1 MSKPHLVVFCSLFPS
16 AVRPLAGS
24 FVRDRMFRVANFLP
38 VTVVSPQAWFPGQS
52 LVRLRHPDYRLSGVP
67 FEVMDDIEV
76 YRPRAGALPGV
87 GRRWD
92 GYAMARAALPVMRR
106 LVAAG
111 RCDIIDAHF
120 AYPDGYAAALL
131 GSWLKLPY
139 CVTLRGTEP
148 RHLGVPALSARIVKT
163 LTSAARVFC
172 VSNSLR
178 EHALRAGADPAR
190 TVVVGNGVD
199 TEMFYPMPRAEARA
213 SLGLPEDAK
222 VLITVGALV
231 ERKGFHRVLEH
242 LPKLRQLHPNL
253 HYLIV
258 GGGSPEGDFS
268 PRLRALVHDLRLADC
283 VRFLGPIAPSNLKG
297 ALSASDLFVFPT
309 SNEGWANVILE
320 AMACG
325 LPVIASD
332 VGGNAE
338 VINTPQVGAVFPFG
352 QPSAL
357 YEAVARALNTEW
369 NTASIIDYAKRNTWA
384 ARVEVLVGAFGA
396 VIQTPLNDSMR
407 LAKTSMIDLP
417 RPHSRCP

>member
-1 MSKPHLVVFCSLFPS
+1 MSNPSLVVISSLFPS

-24 FVRDRMFRVANFLP
+24 FVRERMFRVAQTLP

-52 LVRLRHPDYRLSGVP
+52 LLRMRFSDYRLIGAP
-67 FEVMDDIEV
+67 FEAMDGIEV
-76 YRPRAGALPGV
+76 YRPRALALPGV

-92 GYAMARAALPVMRR
+92 GYAMARAALPVMRQ

-120 AYPDGYAAALL
+120 AYPDGYAAALVGL
-131 GSWLKLPY
+131 WLKIPY

-148 RHLGVPALSARIVKT
+148 RHLGIPALRLRIMKALTGAARI
-163 LTSAARVFC
+163 FC
-172 VSNSLR
+172 VSNSLL

-190 TVVVGNGVD
+190 TLVVGNGVD
-199 TEMFYPMPRAEARA
+199 PGVFYPVPRAAARVQ
-213 SLGLPEDAK
+213 LGIPQDAK

-242 LPKLRQLHPNL
+242 LPKLRQQHPKL

-258 GGGSPEGDFS
+258 GGGSPEGDYS
-268 PRLRALVHDLRLADC
+268 PRLRQLVHDLGLTDC
-283 VRFLGPIAPSNLKG
+283 VRFLGPVAPSELKVP
-297 ALSASDLFVFPT
+297 LSASDVFVLPT

-338 VINTPQVGAVFPFG
+338 VIDAPGVGAVFPFG
-352 QPSAL
+352 ERTAL
-357 YEAVARALNTEW
+357 YATVARALTTEW
-369 NTASIIDYAKRNTWA
+369 NAAFIIDYAKRNTWA
-384 ARVEVLVGAFGA
+384 RRVEALVGAFSA
-396 VIQTPLNDSMR
+396 VAQAPLNSSKEE
-407 LAKTSMIDLP
+407 ANSPVIEHP
-417 RPHSRCP
+417 RVPSQCP